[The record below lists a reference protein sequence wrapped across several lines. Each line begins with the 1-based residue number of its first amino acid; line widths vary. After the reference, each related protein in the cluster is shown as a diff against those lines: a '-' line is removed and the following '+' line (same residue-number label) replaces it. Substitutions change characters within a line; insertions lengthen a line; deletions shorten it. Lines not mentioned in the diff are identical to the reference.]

1 MVAEDWMTFT
11 FMYIYYAPQGGSI

>member
-11 FMYIYYAPQGGSI
+11 FMNIYYAPQGGSI